1 MAQKQQ
7 KKSGRPWQIKIA
19 ALVRGGLKN
28 ANDAHPELNNYN
40 GRFSSVEKRLTNN
53 IIAFVERTLEEHGI
67 EVAVSELSTEVVD

>member
-1 MAQKQQ
+1 MA
-7 KKSGRPWQIKIA
+7 KKSNRPWQVKIA

-53 IIAFVERTLEEHGI
+53 IVAFVERTLEEHG
-67 EVAVSELSTEVVD
+67 VVELSTDVVS